1 MEPLI
6 AKANEEFLPIPGP
19 PCERAM
25 IATPSGNDRYR
36 RIADVADHGLG
47 RLNWADINRWPNG
60 GNGRDGGRTR
70 VTKEALVSA
79 RSRS

>member
-25 IATPSGNDRYR
+25 IAAPSGNDRYLRGADGR
-36 RIADVADHGLG
+36 RRRKPELEIVAADVEV
-47 RLNWADINRWPNG
+47 
-60 GNGRDGGRTR
+60 GGRC
-70 VTKEALVSA
+70 SA
-79 RSRS
+79 VRF